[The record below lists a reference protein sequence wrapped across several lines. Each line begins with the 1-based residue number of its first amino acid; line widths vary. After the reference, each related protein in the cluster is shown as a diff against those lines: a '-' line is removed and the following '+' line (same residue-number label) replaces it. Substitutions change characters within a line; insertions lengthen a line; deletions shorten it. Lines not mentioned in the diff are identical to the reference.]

1 MNMPPEKQV
10 ELSKIEGVF
19 IELAYVNLEMD
30 RISLD
35 SYVDLIK
42 AAGSENVILTTDL
55 GQIIND
61 TVAAGWQDYFNILKE
76 KGISQDQLV
85 QMAVDN
91 PHHVMM

>member
-1 MNMPPEKQV
+1 MPPEKQV

-30 RISLD
+30 RIPLD
-35 SYVDLIK
+35 SYVDLIRS
-42 AAGSENVILTTDL
+42 AGSENVILTTDL

-61 TVAAGWQDYFNILKE
+61 TVAAGWQDYFKILKE

-85 QMAVDN
+85 QMAVEN
-91 PHHVMM
+91 PHYVAM